1 MTLSAQD
8 IQSQQFHVR
17 FRGFDV
23 EEVDNFLE
31 KIATALQAV
40 TDENEKLNGRVETLE
55 KDIATYQAQEKSFQS
70 AIIAA
75 QNIADEMKEKS
86 KQEAEEILNAARQ
99 ESFKLTDEAHTEV
112 TDLERDLDRLKDL
125 KGQIT
130 DELRQKIQSYMDML
144 DNAPLSESTSAEEY
158 VPQSSAPLATPV
170 AEESEAPAPSV
181 EETTPAE
188 DDLSDLYVKVDLPD
202 IDIDQA
208 EPGED
213 ILDPQ
218 DLELPPM
225 PDNSDLLNIEE
236 DDDSEAAIPDLD
248 GDMVFSLEDPLD
260 DDEPSITFEDVTEKK
275 EEEKFD
281 PNESP
286 L

>member
-23 EEVDNFLE
+23 EEVDDFLE
-31 KIATALQAV
+31 KIAAALQAA
-40 TDENEKLNGRVETLE
+40 TDENEKLRSRVEGLE
-55 KDIATYQAQEKSFQS
+55 KEVATYHTQEKSFQS

-75 QNIADEMKEKS
+75 QSIAEEMKEKS
-86 KQEAEEILNAARQ
+86 KQEAEQILEAARK
-99 ESFKLTDEAHTEV
+99 EAFGLTDQAHTEV

-125 KGQIT
+125 KAQIT
-130 DELRQKIQSYMDML
+130 DELRQKINSYLQML
-144 DNAPLSESTSAEEY
+144 DNAPLSSTAPAAEDLL
-158 VPQSSAPLATPV
+158 QSSMAA
-170 AEESEAPAPSV
+170 APATFAEQ
-181 EETTPAE
+181 EETTAVAEAPPLEE

-202 IDIDQA
+202 IDLDETAADDEIL
-208 EPGED
+208 EPQE
-213 ILDPQ
+213 
-218 DLELPPM
+218 LELPPM
-225 PDNSDLLNIEE
+225 PTNDLLNIDEE
-236 DDDSEAAIPDLD
+236 DGQAAAIPDLD

-260 DDEPSITFEDVTEKK
+260 EDEPAVTFEDLIEKK
-275 EEEKFD
+275 EKDKFD

>member
-31 KIATALQAV
+31 KIATALQAA
-40 TDENEKLNGRVETLE
+40 TEENEKLKNRVETLE
-55 KDIATYQAQEKSFQS
+55 KDMATYQTQEKSFQN
-70 AIIAA
+70 AIMAA
-75 QNIADEMKEKS
+75 QNIAEEMKEKS
-86 KQEAEEILNAARQ
+86 KKEAEEILEQTRKDAF
-99 ESFKLTDEAHTEV
+99 SLTDDAHTEV
-112 TDLERDLDRLKDL
+112 ADLERDLDRLKDL

-130 DELRQKIQSYMDML
+130 EELRQKIQSYMDML
-144 DNAPLSESTSAEEY
+144 DNAPLGEATPTAEY
-158 VPQSSAPLATPV
+158 VPQSSAPLATP
-170 AEESEAPAPSV
+170 APEEDQAPAPSIV
-181 EETTPAE
+181 ETAPEE
-188 DDLSDLYVKVDLPD
+188 DDLADLYVKIDLPD
-202 IDIDQA
+202 IDID
-208 EPGED
+208 EIDSDED
-213 ILDPQ
+213 ILEPQ

-225 PDNSDLLNIEE
+225 PDNSDLLNIE
-236 DDDSEAAIPDLD
+236 DDDQEAAIPDLD

-260 DDEPSITFEDVTEKK
+260 DDEPTASFEDITVK
-275 EEEKFD
+275 EDEDKFD